1 MNKTVNEINKLM
13 VLDVPMNEINEAPG
27 CIDITSCFDP
37 IFMPPI
43 DFLEECR
50 KRQEAAQ
57 SPFRTTIERKLG
69 STWYIVETE
78 CVGNEPLADKVK
90 RLFFSDK
97 GVIC

>member
-13 VLDVPMNEINEAPG
+13 VLDVPMNEINEATG

-57 SPFRTTIERKLG
+57 LRSVLPLNGSSAAPGISLKLNALEM
-69 STWYIVETE
+69 S
-78 CVGNEPLADKVK
+78 
-90 RLFFSDK
+90 RLPTR
-97 GVIC
+97 